1 MIFRAASKILS
12 FWVNTASSIA
22 WESKLGSTFVSTFPR
37 KVAMGI
43 PSTPP
48 PPPLTCNDLPIFNN
62 TWKVHWGFLLA
73 SSC

>member
-12 FWVNTASSIA
+12 FWVNTASIIA
-22 WESKLGSTFVSTFPR
+22 GESKLGSTFVSTFPR

-48 PPPLTCNDLPIFNN
+48 PPLTCNVLPIFNN
-62 TWKVHWGFLLA
+62 AWKVHWGFLLV